1 MSLLN
6 FEPSGPIPKGER
18 KSLRIFLGIGALVG
32 VIALGSTLAASI
44 NLNDSGPV
52 EFGQGVTQTT
62 ACDSQVE
69 VIPISSFVNAD
80 GGGDFKFSAITLSD
94 LDGTEQTDASD
105 EGCVGSSFTIKTY
118 DSDGEQ
124 LLPTYEISVVSEGVF
139 TSLDGDI
146 NSVEED
152 SENISVTLTFDGT
165 LIDAE
170 SVYRITIESSDSADS
185 PDSDI
190 AITWDD
196 QGATTPSSGGS
207 TTYAQGSAVSTIP
220 SSDPVRDG
228 FSFGGWWTGING
240 NGEQVTS
247 GSYTPAS
254 PYSAI
259 TFYAKWTEDNTGGG
273 TQYSVSAYSLSGSNT
288 QTVSSGYSS
297 SETKRT
303 VSLTRSGDNAS
314 DPGDYP
320 GIYGDNRS
328 TLYITDVWSIT
339 NVTDMWGPNDY
350 GPWGEYSYYVLA
362 LTRDGN
368 ASFDIELKPNL
379 PAGEYSITIKVEIDG
394 NETTLLTYTVTVN

>member
-1 MSLLN
+1 M
-6 FEPSGPIPKGER
+6 
-18 KSLRIFLGIGALVG
+18 
-32 VIALGSTLAASI
+32 
-44 NLNDSGPV
+44 
-52 EFGQGVTQTT
+52 
-62 ACDSQVE
+62 
-69 VIPISSFVNAD
+69 
-80 GGGDFKFSAITLSD
+80 
-94 LDGTEQTDASD
+94 
-105 EGCVGSSFTIKTY
+105 
-118 DSDGEQ
+118 
-124 LLPTYEISVVSEGVF
+124 
-139 TSLDGDI
+139 TS
-146 NSVEED
+146 
-152 SENISVTLTFDGT
+152 
-165 LIDAE
+165 AE
-170 SVYRITIESSDSADS
+170 SVYRITIESSDSTDS

-288 QTVSSGYSS
+288 QSVSSGYSS

-314 DPGDYP
+314 DPSDYP

-350 GPWGEYSYYVLA
+350 GPWGEYSYYILL

-379 PAGEYSITIKVEIDG
+379 PAGEYSITFKVEIDG